1 MREASGQPGP
11 KPFEPSL
18 LNQLVR
24 EEAGVVLRRAE
35 RLAQLAEGYGRLTAP
50 LEVEVEVEDDL
61 RFVLGEAPLHG
72 LSSRAALAFR

>member
-50 LEVEVEVEDDL
+50 LEVEVEDDL